1 MKNIFSY
8 DSKLVT
14 VFSYIAD
21 LFILNLIY
29 LFCCLPVFTI
39 GAAQAG
45 LHTAMRVLQ
54 DPEDDSSPYKAFFRG
69 FKSGF
74 FRVTAAWLILAV
86 VEAILVYTFWIS
98 YTYRNEGLFVHWA
111 VPLVVLFI
119 TLCYQSVV
127 CLFHSRFGCTLPQL
141 LYNGMLMMIWHPLA
155 SLLTG
160 ILIWAPAAVLAVNPN
175 LYIDLTSAFLTL
187 YYSIACTVIYFLTR
201 KAFKALID
209 NFNNP
214 DGKKV
219 DAELENTEEAEET
232 QQPEAE
238 PCIAEESDAE
248 ESEAETTV

>member
-1 MKNIFSY
+1 MKNMFSY

-14 VFSYIAD
+14 VFAYIAD

-86 VEAILVYTFWIS
+86 VEAILIYTFWIS
-98 YTYRNEGLFVHWA
+98 YTYRDEGLFVHWA

-187 YYSIACTVIYFLTR
+187 YYSIACTLIYFLTR

-214 DGKKV
+214 EGKK
-219 DAELENTEEAEET
+219 DESAGDIPEETEEAEEADEEVSE
-232 QQPEAE
+232 EANE
-238 PCIAEESDAE
+238 D
-248 ESEAETTV
+248 EAETSV

>member
-1 MKNIFSY
+1 MKNMFSY

-14 VFSYIAD
+14 VFAYIAD

-86 VEAILVYTFWIS
+86 VEAILIYTFWIS
-98 YTYRNEGLFVHWA
+98 YTYRDEGLFVHWA
-111 VPLVVLFI
+111 VPLLVLFI

-187 YYSIACTVIYFLTR
+187 YYSIACTLIYFLTR

-214 DGKKV
+214 EGKK
-219 DAELENTEEAEET
+219 DESAGDIPEETEEAEEADEEVSE
-232 QQPEAE
+232 EANE
-238 PCIAEESDAE
+238 D
-248 ESEAETTV
+248 EAETSV